1 MKQFLFIL
9 FILFFKINLLSQNF
23 DNKKTDTLLVE
34 TYRTFYLK
42 NNVKQIERQINTELL
57 YDFNNQYPF
66 YRIHQ
71 KQFGKNNILHLKFKR
86 FPSTGF
92 VYVFTGNNINVFK
105 EIDELNLSEQK
116 VFEKLFTINPLK
128 ENTEIIGI
136 FYSNYKIN
144 DFQDLLKKL
153 EFTYGDYTKRI
164 TQFIEHTLLLPNSKW
179 NLINS
184 RVGFSKIQNIPEESL
199 LPIIILIN

>member
-1 MKQFLFIL
+1 MKQVLFIL
-9 FILFFKINLLSQNF
+9 FILFFKSNLLSQNF

-42 NNVKQIERQINTELL
+42 NTVKLIERQINTELL

-66 YRIHQ
+66 YRIHK

-86 FPSTGF
+86 FPSAGF
-92 VYVFTGNNINVFK
+92 LYVFTGNNINVFK
-105 EIDELNLSEQK
+105 EVDELNLSEQK
-116 VFEKLFTINPLK
+116 VSEKLFTINPLK

-184 RVGFSKIQNIPEESL
+184 RIGFSKIQNIPEESL